1 MVANVL
7 STPALSLA
15 ITTCTCSR
23 EPSDSLVLG
32 ARSWKVT
39 PEIALATVFEALVV
53 LTPST
58 QRVASAPFTDEVY
71 PIADVVVSTR
81 LELTARVPADPEVPE
96 VSDRVAVPSLLVTA
110 AAVTPTPAAV
120 MAPAMP
126 ESVLRPLPV

>member
-1 MVANVL
+1 M
-7 STPALSLA
+7 
-15 ITTCTCSR
+15 
-23 EPSDSLVLG
+23 
-32 ARSWKVT
+32 
-39 PEIALATVFEALVV
+39 FEALVV

-58 QRVASAPFTDEVY
+58 QRVASAPVTDDVY

-110 AAVTPTPAAV
+110 AAVTPMPAAV

-126 ESVLRPLPV
+126 ESVLTPLPV